1 MPAAQNSGDPTLV
14 RGWVST
20 NCGRGTSDILWSC
33 LSTIFLCVW
42 TVVHMPVPRYRAKES
57 FSVRNKLIGSRLVP
71 AFISIIA
78 PELILITAITEAMNA
93 QDYKNMIEETA
104 KRSSSLAHAFLIKM
118 GGFCV
123 KTPEGRFHQLEPKDF
138 LTLNESRTAIIV
150 SERGKGLLNDISKI
164 SEEDI
169 KDRSKSD
176 TLAKCVACG
185 QGLWLVTQVVSRL
198 FQHQA
203 VTLLEV
209 TTTGYVFC
217 AIAAYTA
224 WWKKPQG
231 CSVPIVLRSD
241 ASTAFASSQ
250 GYEAHLGTWREL
262 LWAGREWRET
272 FRYNPI
278 RDTTYVSLWWKVIRG
293 VIILGLATFGA
304 IHCASWNVTLPS
316 SIELW
321 LWRASALWCVVCPI
335 LMVISWGAWWQQYS
349 KNMVFIACGVLYIIV
364 RLYMIVEVF
373 ISFRALP
380 ESAYDSVQWSSFIPH
395 I

>member
-1 MPAAQNSGDPTLV
+1 MSAARNSGNPTLV

-42 TVVHMPVPRYRAKES
+42 TVVHMPIPEYRAERSLSIRSK
-57 FSVRNKLIGSRLVP
+57 VIGSRLVP
-71 AFISIIA
+71 ALIGFIA
-78 PELILITAITEAMNA
+78 PEVILITAVTEAMNA
-93 QDYKNMIEETA
+93 QDYRNMIEETV
-104 KRSSSLAHAFLIKM
+104 KVGSSLAHGFLLQM

-123 KTPEGRFHQLEPKDF
+123 KTPEGRFHQLEPTDF
-138 LTLNESRTAIIV
+138 IDLDESRTAVIV
-150 SERGKGLLNDISKI
+150 SERGKRLLNDMNKI

-169 KDRSKSD
+169 KDLAKSD
-176 TLAKCVACG
+176 TLAKCLACG

-217 AIAAYTA
+217 AVGAYAA

-231 CSVPIVLRSD
+231 CSVPIVLPYSD
-241 ASTAFASSQ
+241 ASTEFGSNRR
-250 GYEAHLGTWREL
+250 YETHSGTWRES
-262 LWAGREWRET
+262 LWAGREWTEM

-278 RDTTYVSLWWKVIRG
+278 RDSDYVLLRTKFIRG
-293 VIILGLATFGA
+293 LILLGLSTFGA

-316 SIELW
+316 RTELW
-321 LWRASALWCVVCPI
+321 LWRSSALWCVLCPI
-335 LMVISWGAWWQQYS
+335 LWVQDTRNS
-349 KNMVFIACGVLYIIV
+349 FLIALSVLYAIV

-373 ISFRALP
+373 ISFRVLP
-380 ESAYDSVQWSSFIPH
+380 ESAYDSVQWSSFVPH
-395 I
+395 V

>member
-1 MPAAQNSGDPTLV
+1 MAPMPAARNPGNPILV
-14 RGWVST
+14 YGWVST

-42 TVVHMPVPRYRAKES
+42 TVVHMPIPEYRAER
-57 FSVRNKLIGSRLVP
+57 SVSIRSKFIGSRLVP
-71 AFISIIA
+71 ALISFIA
-78 PELILITAITEAMNA
+78 PELILITAIIEAMNA
-93 QDYKNMIEETA
+93 QDYKNMIEETV
-104 KRSSSLAHAFLIKM
+104 KGPSSLAHGFLLTM

-123 KTPEGRFHQLEPKDF
+123 KTPEGRFHQLDGTDF
-138 LTLNESRTAIIV
+138 TAVNESRTAVILT
-150 SERGKGLLNDISKI
+150 ERGKMLLNDMNKI
-164 SEEDI
+164 PEEDI
-169 KDRSKSD
+169 KALSKSD

-217 AIAAYTA
+217 AVGAYMA

-231 CSVPIVLRSD
+231 CSVPIVLPCSD
-241 ASTAFASSQ
+241 ASTAFGSNR
-250 GYEAHLGTWREL
+250 GYETHLGTWREF
-262 LWAGREWRET
+262 LWAGREWTEI
-272 FRYNPI
+272 FRYNSI
-278 RDTTYVSLWWKVIRG
+278 RDSKYVLQRG
-293 VIILGLATFGA
+293 KRINGLIILGLATFGA

-321 LWRASALWCVVCPI
+321 LWRISALWCVVYPI
-335 LMVISWGAWWQQYS
+335 MFVTSMDRLSYGSQY
-349 KNMVFIACGVLYIIV
+349 VLPVLYVIV

-373 ISFRALP
+373 ISFRLLP

-395 I
+395 V